1 MVKSSKAKRFL
12 WILSLTLGPVVYCI
26 LLLTLPGTPNIEAIK
41 KNIIEL
47 VVTVTFYWAAGFVL
61 VWTVYWLSKFVVIH
75 NQQAD
80 RKEKYTKSADISSA

>member
-1 MVKSSKAKRFL
+1 MVKSRKAKRFV

-61 VWTVYWLSKFVVIH
+61 VWTVYWLSKFVV
-75 NQQAD
+75 
-80 RKEKYTKSADISSA
+80 KYGPFM